1 MNIIVCV
8 KQVADPEAVV
18 EVTGEGALQV
28 EDRWITGFFD
38 EVAVE
43 QALQLRDR
51 FGGEVTAVTV
61 GTGKATDALRRAVA
75 MGANRGIQVDDPATA
90 ALDGVGVARALAAV
104 IRNESVDLIL
114 CGKASLDLEAG
125 VVGPALAEFLGLPQL
140 SEVVQLEVSDDGGS
154 LTAARVVE
162 GGRIRERCA
171 LPALV
176 TAGKGLAEPRVPPV
190 TGVMKAMR
198 TPIDRRSLADLGLD
212 ETTGGWEVRTH
223 HPPPSR
229 AAVTMVAGEFPADVD
244 ALVAALE
251 QKGVLP

>member
-38 EVAVE
+38 EVAIE

-51 FGGEVTAVTV
+51 FGGEVTAVTL

-75 MGANRGIQVDDPATA
+75 MGANRAIQVDDPAAA

-104 IRNESVDLIL
+104 IRGESADLIL

-125 VVGPALAEFLGLPQL
+125 VVGPALAEFLGLPHL
-140 SEVVQLEVSDDGGS
+140 SEVVELEMSDDGAT
-154 LTAARVVE
+154 LTAARAVE

-171 LPALV
+171 LPALL
-176 TAGKGLAEPRVPPV
+176 TAGKGLVEPRVPPV

-198 TPIDRRSLADLGLD
+198 TPIDRRTLADLGLG
-212 ETTGGWEVRTH
+212 EPASGWEVRTH
-223 HPPPSR
+223 HAPPRR
-229 AAVTMVAGEFPADVD
+229 ADVTLVSGEFPADVD
-244 ALVAALE
+244 ALVEALAKE
-251 QKGVLP
+251 GVLP